1 MIFNSN
7 TTSLGTDHYAM
18 AEGYDCS
25 YGCALALVESA
36 RNDYKMFRAML
47 DIDARELQIQRESS
61 GYVAESQIMSLNESA
76 VSGIW
81 NKIKEL
87 FKKLAEKIKA
97 IFHTFM
103 SKINSLY
110 MSDKQLVKK
119 YSKEL
124 NRKSNI
130 GNLEVKWIKF
140 DKDFRTKGYQLQH
153 SITLTGSGSADYKTF
168 TGGDDA
174 KAAIAVGSMLGA
186 DNKEYFPD
194 WKDDDNDRCDY
205 YCPKGVSYESF
216 DSDMDDQF
224 ADGGEADTVEIKDIG
239 GIRSIISFMDNRSKD
254 LSTLKKNTD
263 NVIKYI
269 DRLVKEAN
277 KQADDAAKYASKVVS
292 GKPNPN
298 DSSIVSNE
306 YSEKSADGL
315 SKFANQAYD
324 MAVAYQNV
332 LTKAVNWTLNA
343 DKKDYAQH
351 KAAFMKAVAANNDKL
366 AEATYLDAVAEA
378 AEQEVEDVISS
389 ALSKEELS
397 KINNASL
404 NVMDSDVSDD
414 PSKLTYGPDYYT
426 DNQSYVRTSGSVDT
440 DINSKSESAYF
451 SGLFY

>member
-36 RNDYKMFRAML
+36 RNEYKMFRAML
-47 DIDARELQIQRESS
+47 DIDARELQIQRESN
-61 GYVAESQIMSLNESA
+61 GYVAESQIMVLTEST

-87 FKKLAEKIKA
+87 FKKLAEKLKA

-103 SKINSLY
+103 SKINGLY
-110 MSDKQLVKK
+110 MKDKQLVKK

-124 NRKSNI
+124 NRKTNL

-140 DKDFRTKGYQLQH
+140 DPAFRTKGYELKNKI
-153 SITLTGSGSADYKTF
+153 SLSSSASADYDKFADPDKKFVSDNLSSTDKVLF
-168 TGGDDA
+168 DGWKEDA
-174 KAAIAVGSMLGA
+174 
-186 DNKEYFPD
+186 D
-194 WKDDDNDRCDY
+194 DRCNY
-205 YCPKGVSYESF
+205 YCPDGVSYDSF
-216 DSDMDDQF
+216 DSDMDDKF
-224 ADGGEADTVEIKDIG
+224 ANGGEPDTEDLKDIG
-239 GIRSIISFMDNRSKD
+239 GIRAIIQFMENRSKD
-254 LSTLKKNTD
+254 LKDLNKNTSD
-263 NVIKYI
+263 VIKWV
-269 DRLVKEAN
+269 DKLVKEADDQAN
-277 KQADDAAKYASKVVS
+277 KVAKAASKVKVGEKDPES
-292 GKPNPN
+292 GKTYAEGAE
-298 DSSIVSNE
+298 DA
-306 YSEKSADGL
+306 ADAAV
-315 SKFANQAYD
+315 KFANQAHE

-351 KAAFMKAVAANNDKL
+351 KAAFMKAIAANNDKL

-426 DNQSYVRTSGSVDT
+426 DNQCYVRTSGSVDT
-440 DINSKSESAYF
+440 NINSKSESAYF